1 MKICPRCGKQNPDGN
16 RFCNYCGQPFPVEA
30 QQKAPEMQAPLQPV
44 TKTGMSKIGLI
55 LLLAVGFVI
64 IALITAIIVI
74 LIRTS
79 GTKEPDPSSRPSPHA
94 SRDEDEEKEE
104 EDEEEEKT
112 SQSSGKDEESS
123 KQEEPKKAKKTYVIE
138 IGSEVETTRYFYDML
153 GRTERIEYAGMP
165 DGYTEEW
172 ITYQYGALGK
182 ISRRDESDGS
192 YVEYDLEGREILST
206 DAYGNVAE
214 TRYDEN
220 GNMIESIGP
229 TSHHYMEYDEQNR
242 PVKETVNTRLADGQ
256 ETLMEIGTY
265 EYSEDGLYKALTTY
279 VTETGVTRLTA
290 EWRYDTAGNE
300 IYYHLYSRSGENDV
314 IREAE
319 YDEEGRLL
327 WMQYLATDGTVT
339 NRQENTYDE
348 HGNLIRTVDSGTG
361 VLGSTITTTYER
373 DENGQV
379 LLVTKHEVR
388 PDSDPPIDVTYI
400 TDLYE
405 LNEHGDVRYH
415 YEYTVG
421 VDINNGNMTFY
432 DEYLEKGKDHFLR
445 LTIYIYDY
453 ETIDPYSLLQERSY
467 D

>member
-1 MKICPRCGKQNPDGN
+1 MKICPRCGGQNPDGN
-16 RFCNYCGQPFPVEA
+16 HFCNFCGQPLPTE
-30 QQKAPEMQAPLQPV
+30 QQKAPGMQTPSHPV
-44 TKTGMSKIGLI
+44 TKTGMSRTGLI
-55 LLLAVGFVI
+55 LLLAVGFI
-64 IALITAIIVI
+64 IVALITAIVVI
-74 LIRTS
+74 LIRTGGS
-79 GTKEPDPSSRPSPHA
+79 HKPSESSRPSSHA
-94 SRDEDEEKEE
+94 ARDRDEEENEDEDE
-104 EDEEEEKT
+104 EEEEKT
-112 SQSSGKDEESS
+112 SQSSRKDETSP

-138 IGSEVETTRYFYDML
+138 IASDVETTRYFYDML

-182 ISRRDESDGS
+182 LSRRDESDGS
-192 YVEYDLEGREILST
+192 YKEYDLDGREILSV
-206 DAYGNVAE
+206 DKYGAVTE
-214 TRYDEN
+214 TTYDEN
-220 GNMIESIGP
+220 GNVIDLLEPSL
-229 TSHHYMEYDEQNR
+229 HHYMEYDEQNR
-242 PVKETVNTRLADGQ
+242 PIKETVNSRLADGQ
-256 ETLMEIGTY
+256 ETLKEIGTY

-279 VTETGVTRLTA
+279 VTETDVTRLTA

-319 YDEEGRLL
+319 YDNDGNIL
-327 WMQYLATDGTVT
+327 WLQYLAVDGTVT
-339 NRQENTYDE
+339 KREDYIYDE
-348 HGNLIRTVDSGTG
+348 HGYLIEKYSSDLFEQMTE
-361 VLGSTITTTYER
+361 TYER
-373 DENGQV
+373 DENGQE
-379 LLVTKHEVR
+379 LLVTKREVR
-388 PDSDPPIDVTYI
+388 PDSEDPIDVTYV

-405 LNEHGDVRYH
+405 LNDHGDVRYH

-453 ETIDPYSLLQERSY
+453 ETIDPYSLIQERSY